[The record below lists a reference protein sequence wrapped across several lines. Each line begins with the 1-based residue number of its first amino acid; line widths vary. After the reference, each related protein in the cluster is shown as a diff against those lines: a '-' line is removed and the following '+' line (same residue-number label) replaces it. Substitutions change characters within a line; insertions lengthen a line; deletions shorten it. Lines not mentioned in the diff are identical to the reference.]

1 MKTMSNKN
9 KRVAIIA
16 SSGGLETAYKVLN
29 IATAAAAL
37 EAEVAVF
44 FTFDG
49 LSIIHKDAATSLL
62 TLGPVNE
69 HLKENLAK
77 AGVPTVAELIDTAKE
92 SSVKLIACQM
102 TMDVMGLDR
111 SHFIDGVDVG
121 GAATFLDFAFD
132 ADVTLNF

>member
-1 MKTMSNKN
+1 MNIMTDKK

-37 EAEVAVF
+37 DAEVSVF

-49 LSIIHKDAATSLL
+49 LEIIRKDAASTLQ
-62 TLGPVNE
+62 LGPGKE
-69 HLKENLAK
+69 HLKENFSK
-77 AGVPTVAELIDTAKE
+77 AGMPSVAELLDIAKE
-92 SSVKLIACQM
+92 SGVKLIACQM
-102 TMDVMGLDR
+102 TIEVMGLDL
-111 SHFIDGVDVG
+111 SHFTDGVDIG

>member
-1 MKTMSNKN
+1 MSDKN

-37 EAEVAVF
+37 DAETAVF

-49 LSIIHKDAATSLL
+49 LSIIHKDADSFLAP
-62 TLGPVNE
+62 GPGKE

-77 AGVPTVAELIDTAKE
+77 AGVPTVAELIETAKE
-92 SSVKLIACQM
+92 SGVKLIACEM
-102 TMDVMGLDR
+102 SMNVMGMDL
-111 SHFIDGVDVG
+111 SHFIEGVDVG